1 MNRIKIALFALLL
14 SIIAFTFSPSIAL
27 AQQGCCSWHGGISY
41 CDSSVGRYV
50 CNDGTYSPSCGC
62 YRITPDPSPPPTF
75 PPINASWNFSTNT
88 NGTYDVRVGL
98 NDSNPTKYSVTLN
111 KILGGDPGPL
121 VDYTSPSFVFKNV
134 YPGTWY
140 MNVKKD
146 INNTW
151 STVAYWTINVPKW
164 VAPTPI
170 PTPILIPTPPP
181 DINTSTS
188 SQSFISSFF
197 EWLFSWGKSKNTT
210 TLVPV
215 PTSESSLYTCNC
227 AKTCT
232 QISTCAEAYYQLN
245 TCGCSVRDGDDDS
258 IPCENL
264 CN

>member
-1 MNRIKIALFALLL
+1 MLLL
-14 SIIAFTFSPSIAL
+14 HLVLVL

-41 CDSSVGRYV
+41 CDSSVGTYV

-62 YRITPDPSPPPTF
+62 YRALPPTPKF
-75 PPINASWNFSTNT
+75 PEMNATWNFSANT
-88 NGTYDVRVGL
+88 NGTYDVRVYL
-98 NDSNPTKYSVTLN
+98 KDSNPTRYSVTLN

-121 VDYTSPSFVFKNV
+121 VDYINPSFVFKNV

-140 MNVKKD
+140 MNTKKV

-151 STVAYWTINVPKW
+151 STVAYWKIIVPEW

-170 PTPILIPTPPP
+170 PTTITIPTPSLAI
-181 DINTSTS
+181 DTSTNNKPL
-188 SQSFISSFF
+188 ISSFF
-197 EWLFSWGKSKNTT
+197 EWLFGWGKSKNTAIPT
-210 TLVPV
+210 PTPT
-215 PTSESSLYTCNC
+215 PTSKPATYICNC

-245 TCGCSVRDGDDDS
+245 TCGCSVRDGDHDG

-264 CN
+264 CH

>member
-1 MNRIKIALFALLL
+1 MKNKIFFVLLL
-14 SIIAFTFSPSIAL
+14 SIVTFVFSPGLTL

-41 CDSSVGRYV
+41 CDSNVGRYV
-50 CNDGTYSPSCGC
+50 CNDGTYSPTCGC
-62 YRITPDPSPPPTF
+62 YRPLPPTPKF
-75 PPINASWNFSTNT
+75 PEMTANWNFSVNT
-88 NGTYDVRVGL
+88 NGTYDVKVAL
-98 NDSNPTKYSVTLN
+98 NDSNPTRYSVVLS

-151 STVAYWTINVPKW
+151 STVAYWTIIVPEW
-164 VAPTPI
+164 VSPSIPTPS
-170 PTPILIPTPPP
+170 PILIPTPPLVTG
-181 DINTSTS
+181 TSTS
-188 SQSFISSFF
+188 NKSLIFSFF

-210 TLVPV
+210 TPV
-215 PTSESSLYTCNC
+215 PTSKPSPYICNC

-245 TCGCSVRDGDDDS
+245 TCGCSVRDGDHDG

-264 CN
+264 CR